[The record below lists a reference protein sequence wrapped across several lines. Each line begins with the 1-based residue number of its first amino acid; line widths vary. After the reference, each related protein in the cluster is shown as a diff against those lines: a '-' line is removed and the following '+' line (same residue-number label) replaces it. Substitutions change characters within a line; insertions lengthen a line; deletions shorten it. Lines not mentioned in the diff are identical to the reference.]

1 MIFDPIKAADFIDS
15 SFKDYVFNTF
25 VIRDA
30 DFRKQYRQQI
40 ENGMLSKGP
49 YLDCIDAFEAG
60 KSLSDLINDGTASN
74 QFREILPQNILDRPL
89 YLHQEQAFKTV
100 ISGMNT
106 VITTGTGSGKTECF
120 MYPILDDLF
129 REREKGTLCPGV
141 RTLLLYPMNALAND
155 QMKRLR
161 EILCKYPDITFGS
174 FTGETEEK
182 ENAALEKYVQTL
194 GKRPSSNELI
204 SRERIRETP
213 PNILVTNYAMLEYL
227 LLRPRD
233 NVFFDGRY
241 SSNWRHI
248 VLDEAHVYS
257 GATGMEVSMLMRRVF
272 YRIKNN
278 NEVSFILTSA
288 TLGEKDKNKQI
299 CSFATNLCAGQP
311 FQESCIIRATRKA
324 IPRPEKIITSDAGW
338 LEKTSILL
346 EQFIDADKSLKEQLS
361 DELFSVFES
370 VYPGISNSQS
380 LPVMLFEC
388 LSHES
393 LLHDI
398 RELLQKD
405 PMPVRTIAKSLNRE
419 TGDIIGLIR
428 LANYANKDN
437 SKLMDARY
445 HHFIRTL
452 EGAHVSFFPKKTL
465 TLTNRDHFEYNGES
479 WLCFMISVCQFCGA
493 IYLIG
498 ERVSDRF
505 VQDEANLKR
514 KKYFMV
520 VDNEDFFQ
528 ESNTD
533 EDLREKAWFIDCKT
547 GQMRAYRPG
556 AKNDCEIIVIEV
568 SPEDGKVTRCL
579 QCDTTSGIRGEGVI
593 RGFYLGQDASSSVVC
608 DALYEQIPERDV
620 KIAEIRQGTLRKAPD
635 QTSQEKTRRLLSFAD
650 SRQEAAFFASY
661 MQYTHDK
668 ISERRLLIEAIRKA
682 ENSSFE
688 TVFRYLI
695 GLLRQHGFASP
706 ATKAMLVIL
715 SEFRNFSRNNLMNT
729 GWMRVKLKD
738 DIYLPANETIKLDN
752 GPLVTGEQINDIL
765 DFIVGYII
773 KQAAVYYEN
782 DISFTL
788 NDFLEFSFGGKQPVV
803 KKTNDGNA
811 NRKYEECYLIP
822 GERYSNSI
830 LEYIRK
836 QGFEK
841 NDALLLLKAIV
852 DDFFMPETAQ
862 GTPLLRKYCHDPNVL
877 VFDSYCLEFLVQG
890 RTSFRIYRCNSCNR
904 LSTIRGNLSCPT
916 YKCEGKLEEIPFEE
930 SGYFIKQYAVDRHY
944 LKMTVKEHTAQLG
957 KDTAREY
964 QQDFINGKTNVL
976 SCSTTFEMGVDVGDL
991 ETVFMKN
998 MPPKPSNYVQRAGRA
1013 GRRIDSA
1020 AFSLTFCRLASH
1032 DFYFFERPKLMIKG
1046 VINPPAFKID
1056 NPKIV
1061 FRHVYSI
1068 LLNAYWKDL
1077 FPEAKNVSDIFRT
1090 ENAFSRINTYLLNN
1104 LPIPTQQYIH
1114 NVVPESLSDHI
1125 AEEITHYANDLLRF
1139 EIDAYAR
1146 TLNELSDERKK
1157 IIDRMQSG
1165 ESNLTNKLAFLEK
1178 AKTTFEDQ
1186 QIIQFYSRK
1195 NLLPK
1200 YGFPV
1205 DTVELQTEP
1214 YAVKDGSLS
1223 LQRDLVQAITEYA
1236 PDSEVIAD
1244 GMIYKSR
1251 YILKPRSLN
1260 KTWTI
1265 HIVSKCSR
1273 CGHVNVQKVFTGEE
1287 KLTKTDCSFCGSS
1300 LTVSRS
1306 KMILPLD
1313 GFATENG
1320 DLEIAKTRRPKKEKR
1335 SEFFYIGD
1343 ANPENNEGTRVFNL
1357 NGHSVRVLTSPN
1369 DELLVMNTTSESGFS
1384 VCEWCG
1390 YATLEYVNRREHK
1403 TKKDDKCNGP
1413 FGHYSIGHE
1422 FRTDVVLLH
1431 FDVSWIEPNKVIT
1444 ILYALLKG
1452 ASIMYDI
1459 AEDDID
1465 GCISYSNYIEGN
1477 PTGFNIILFDS
1488 IPGGAGNVKRI
1499 ADSTDQE
1506 FRNFIRKCYEI
1517 VKNCTCG
1524 DKEDGDSSC
1533 YSCLRSYRNQYYHQI
1548 IKRRYA
1554 IEFLGE
1560 LLGENQ

>member
-30 DFRKQYRQQI
+30 DFRNQYRKQI
-40 ENGMLSKGP
+40 EKGMLSKGP
-49 YLDCIDAFEAG
+49 YLDCVDSFKGG
-60 KSLSDLINDGTASN
+60 KSLSDLIQDGTASVE
-74 QFREILPQNILDRPL
+74 FREVLTQSLLDRSL
-89 YLHQEQAFKTV
+89 YLHQEQAFKSV
-100 ISGMNT
+100 SSGMNT

-120 MYPILDDLF
+120 MYPVLDDLF
-129 REREKGTLCPGV
+129 REKEAGILCPGV

-161 EILCKYPDITFGS
+161 EILGKYPNITFGS

-182 ENAALEKYVQTL
+182 ENAAIEKYVQTF
-194 GKRPSSNELI
+194 GKKPAPNELI
-204 SRERIRETP
+204 SREKIRETP

-227 LLRPRD
+227 LLRPKD

-241 SSNWRHI
+241 ASYWRHI

-272 YRIKNN
+272 HRIKDNSR
-278 NEVSFILTSA
+278 VSFILTSA
-288 TLGEKDKNKQI
+288 TLGEKDKNRQI

-311 FQESCIIRATRKA
+311 FLESCIIRATRKT
-324 IPRPEKIITSDAGW
+324 ITRPDHTVLSEVGW
-338 LEKTSILL
+338 LEKTSALL
-346 EQFIDADKSLKEQLS
+346 ERFIDGDTSVEKQLL
-361 DELFSVFES
+361 DEFES
-370 VYPGISNSQS
+370 VYPGISDSRN
-380 LPVMLFEC
+380 LPVKMFEC
-388 LSHES
+388 LSHEA
-393 LLHDI
+393 LLHDV
-398 RELLQKD
+398 RELLRKD
-405 PMPVRTIAKSLNRE
+405 PMPVRSMAKHLNRE
-419 TGDIIGLIR
+419 NGDIIGLIR
-428 LANYANKDN
+428 LASYANKDN

-445 HHFIRTL
+445 HHFVRTL
-452 EGAHVSFFPKKTL
+452 EGAHVSFYPKKTL
-465 TLTNRDHFEYNGES
+465 TLTNRDHFECNGES

-498 ERVSDRF
+498 DRVNDMF
-505 VQDEANLKR
+505 IQDEPR
-514 KKYFMV
+514 MRHRQYFMV
-520 VDNEDFFQ
+520 VENDDFFK
-528 ESNTD
+528 ENSSD
-533 EDLREKAWFIDCKT
+533 EDLREKAWFVDCGT
-547 GQMRAYRPG
+547 GRMRPYRPNE
-556 AKNDCEIIVIEV
+556 KKDREIIVVEANT
-568 SPEDGKVTRCL
+568 EEGKITRCL
-579 QCDTTSGIRGEGVI
+579 QCDTTSGVRGEGVI

-608 DALYEQIPERDV
+608 DALYEQIPERKV
-620 KIAEIRQGTLRKAPD
+620 KETEVRRGALRRGPEQPVEERA
-635 QTSQEKTRRLLSFAD
+635 RRLLSFAD

-682 ENSSFE
+682 ENASFA
-688 TVFRYLI
+688 TVFRYLV
-695 GLLRQHGFASP
+695 GLLRHHSFDSP
-706 ATKAMLVIL
+706 TAKAMLIIL

-729 GWMRVKLKD
+729 GWIRVKLKD
-738 DIYLPANETIKLDN
+738 EYYLPENETIELEN
-752 GPLVTGEQINDIL
+752 GPSVTGGQINSIL
-765 DFIVGYII
+765 DFMVGYVI
-773 KQAAVYYEN
+773 KQAAVYYED

-803 KKTNDGNA
+803 RKINDGNA

-836 QGFEK
+836 QGFGK
-841 NDALLLLKAIV
+841 DDARIILKTMV
-852 DDFFMPETAQ
+852 DEFFMPDTAP

-877 VFDSYCLEFLVQG
+877 VLDSYSLEFQVQG
-890 RTSFRIYRCNSCNR
+890 RTPFTIYRCSSCNR
-904 LSTIRGNLSCPT
+904 LTTIRGNLSCPT
-916 YKCEGKLEEIPFEE
+916 YKCEGRLEEIPFEE
-930 SGYFIKQYAVDRHY
+930 KGYFIKQYAIDRHY

-964 QQDFINGKTNVL
+964 QQDFVNGKTNVL

-998 MPPKPSNYVQRAGRA
+998 MPPRPSNYVQRAGRA

-1032 DFYFFERPKLMIKG
+1032 DFYFFEKPSLMIKG

-1077 FPEAKNVSDIFRT
+1077 YPAAKNVSEIFR
-1090 ENAFSRINTYLLNN
+1090 EEDAFSNIQTYLLND
-1104 LPIPTQQYIH
+1104 LPDSTREYIK
-1114 NVVPESLSDHI
+1114 NVVPASLSDRIDDEI
-1125 AEEITHYANDLLRF
+1125 ARYATELLKF
-1139 EIDAYAR
+1139 ERDAYVG
-1146 TLNELSDERKK
+1146 TLNELSCERQK
-1157 IIDRMQSG
+1157 ILDRMQAG
-1165 ESNLTNKLAFLEK
+1165 ESNLTGKLSFIEK

-1205 DTVELQTEP
+1205 DTVELQTEA
-1214 YAVKDGSLS
+1214 YASKDGTLS
-1223 LQRDLVQAITEYA
+1223 LQRDLIQAITEYA

-1244 GMIYKSR
+1244 GKIYRSR
-1251 YILKPRSLN
+1251 YVLKPRSLN

-1265 HIVSKCSR
+1265 HIVSR
-1273 CGHVNVQKVFTGEE
+1273 CEACKHVSVQKVFTGEE
-1287 KLTKTDCSFCGSS
+1287 KLTKTDCTFCGASHS
-1300 LTVSRS
+1300 VSRS

-1320 DLEIAKTRRPKKEKR
+1320 DLEIAKTRRPNKEKR
-1335 SEFFYIGD
+1335 SEFYYIGD
-1343 ANPENNEGTRVFNL
+1343 ANPENNEEARVFNL
-1357 NGHSVRVLTSPN
+1357 NGYSVRVLTSPN
-1369 DELLVMNTTSESGFS
+1369 DELLVMNTTSDSGFS
-1384 VCEWCG
+1384 VCERCG
-1390 YATLEYVNRREHK
+1390 FATLEYVNKMEHRN
-1403 TKKDDKCNGP
+1403 KKDDKCKGT

-1431 FDVSWIEPNKVIT
+1431 FDGIWLDPERIRT
-1444 ILYALLKG
+1444 LMYALLKG
-1452 ASIMYDI
+1452 ASIKYDI

-1499 ADSTDQE
+1499 ADSDEDE
-1506 FRNFIRKCYEI
+1506 FRDFLMKCYEN
-1517 VKNCTCG
+1517 VRNCTCG
-1524 DKEDGDSSC
+1524 DKENGDSSC
-1533 YSCLRSYRNQYYHQI
+1533 YGCLRTYRNQYYHQV
-1548 IKRRYA
+1548 IKRIYA
-1554 IEFLGE
+1554 VGFLGE
-1560 LLGENQ
+1560 LLGEATTL